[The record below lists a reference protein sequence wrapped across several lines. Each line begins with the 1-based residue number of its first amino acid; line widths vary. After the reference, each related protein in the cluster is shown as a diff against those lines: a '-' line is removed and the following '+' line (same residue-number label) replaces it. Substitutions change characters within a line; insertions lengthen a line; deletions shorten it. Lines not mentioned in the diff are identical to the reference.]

1 MIAPLLKIAG
11 VEVAL
16 QTFPV
21 NQSYDVLEGA
31 ALHRMLNG
39 AGAKQTHWRK
49 LATSI
54 SGDGW
59 APVALAGVDWTLPVE
74 IACIQ
79 ARSIHSLTT
88 SATLP
93 AARRSDL
100 STNVYAR
107 AVVAGEL
114 VETAVS
120 LAGNVATATSVPS
133 ATSYQFWYYPKLNFY
148 SSGPS
153 ESLDLSGAAY
163 AWSLSAEEV

>member
-16 QTFPV
+16 HTFPTV
-21 NQSYDVLEGA
+21 QTYDVLEGA
-31 ALHRMLNG
+31 TLHRMLNG

-49 LATSI
+49 LSTQI

-59 APVALAGVDWTLPVE
+59 APVALAGVDWTVPVE

-79 ARSIHSLTT
+79 PRSLHSTT
-88 SATLP
+88 NSATLP
-93 AARRSDL
+93 SARRSDL
-100 STNVYAR
+100 TTNVYAR
-107 AVVAGEL
+107 AVVSGEL

-120 LAGNVATATSVPS
+120 MAADVATATAVPG

-163 AWSLSAEEV
+163 AWELTAEEV

>member
-16 QTFPV
+16 HTFPTA
-21 NQSYDVLEGA
+21 QTYDVLEGA
-31 ALHRMLNG
+31 TLHRKLNG

-49 LATSI
+49 LATQI

-59 APVALAGVDWTLPVE
+59 APVALAGVDWTVPIE

-79 ARSIHSLTT
+79 PRSIHSATT

-100 STNVYAR
+100 TTNVYAV
-107 AVVAGEL
+107 AVVNGEL

-120 LAGNVATATSVPS
+120 VAVNLATATAVPG

-163 AWSLSAEEV
+163 AWELSAEEV

>member
-16 QTFPV
+16 QTFPTA
-21 NQSYDVLEGA
+21 QSYDVLEGA
-31 ALHRMLNG
+31 TLHRLLNG

-49 LATSI
+49 LATQI

-59 APVALAGVDWTLPVE
+59 APVALAGVDWSVPVE

-79 ARSIHSLTT
+79 PLAIHSASN

-93 AARRSDL
+93 VARRSDL
-100 STNVYAR
+100 TTNVYAR
-107 AVVAGEL
+107 AVVSGEL

-120 LAGNVATATSVPS
+120 MAGDVATATAVAG

-163 AWSLSAEEV
+163 AWELSAEEV

>member
-16 QTFPV
+16 HTFPTS
-21 NQSYDVLEGA
+21 QTYGVLEGA
-31 ALHRMLNG
+31 TLHRMLNG

-49 LATSI
+49 LATQI

-59 APVALAGVDWTLPVE
+59 APVALAGVNWTVPIE

-79 ARSIHSLTT
+79 PRSIHSATAV
-88 SATLP
+88 ATLP

-100 STNVYAR
+100 TNNVYAR
-107 AVVAGEL
+107 AVVNGEL
-114 VETAVS
+114 VETPVA
-120 LAGNVATATSVPS
+120 LAGDVATATAVAG

-163 AWSLSAEEV
+163 AWELSAEEV